1 MRPSNT
7 SLCRFAAGFIALAV
21 GPPAAKSDVTG
32 KKHVLSL
39 RTLDTA
45 RSLDTHSLVSG
56 NDTNVVAVERSFEDG
71 GTKCRVCW

>member
-1 MRPSNT
+1 M
-7 SLCRFAAGFIALAV
+7 

-45 RSLDTHSLVSG
+45 RSFDIYSLVSW
-56 NDTNVVAVERSFEDG
+56 NDTNVVAVERSFEES
-71 GTKCRVCW
+71 GTKCRVCWQIDNARTGTK